1 MNINYSFNIHV
12 PEFIN
17 TVLKLSTGINSDN
30 LSLNQPIT
38 LWIILSRLPTM
49 TSNLLTSDKNF
60 KYERIQLRSLFK
72 NEL

>member
-12 PEFIN
+12 AEFIN

-60 KYERIQLRSLFK
+60 KYERI
-72 NEL
+72 N

>member
-12 PEFIN
+12 AEFIN

-38 LWIILSRLPTM
+38 LWIILSWLPTM
-49 TSNLLTSDKNF
+49 TSNLLTSDKKF
-60 KYERIQLRSLFK
+60 KYERI
-72 NEL
+72 N